1 MDKDE
6 IRLYHQI
13 QKNTQMMLDTLD
25 VINERIY
32 DKNLSIEAS
41 REFATFADISNRA
54 LKELTEASV
63 EGYAMP
69 GVQEVL
75 HRSGIQIGTI
85 VDNSTTHM
93 ADMLMQEQNREVNDL
108 YRKMKAS
115 REDSKATILAKELA
129 GFEEKNIERL
139 KNYL

>member
-1 MDKDE
+1 MEKEE

-25 VINERIY
+25 VVNERIY

-41 REFATFADISNRA
+41 REFMTFADINNRA
-54 LKELTEASV
+54 LKELTDASI
-63 EGYAMP
+63 EGYSMS

-75 HRSGIQIGTI
+75 HRSGIQIGSI

-93 ADMLMQEQNREVNDL
+93 ADMLLQEQNREVNDL
-108 YRKMKAS
+108 YQKMRHSKA
-115 REDSKATILAKELA
+115 DSKALELAKELA
-129 GFEEKNIERL
+129 VFEEKNMERL
-139 KNYL
+139 KKYL